1 MNGCGGVLCRR
12 AVLCINFINLSKKI
26 KSIYAHITQLGDES
40 TRLGIQGKLQKN
52 KDF

>member
-12 AVLCINFINLSKKI
+12 AVLCINLSKKL
-26 KSIYAHITQLGDES
+26 KSIYEHITQLGYES
-40 TRLGIQGKLQKN
+40 TSLSIQGKLQKN